1 MLKVLG
7 QSTMVTHCCSFFGLK
22 IEIWFCFERILEIFA
37 ETP

>member
-7 QSTMVTHCCSFFGLK
+7 QSTMVTQLQFFGLK